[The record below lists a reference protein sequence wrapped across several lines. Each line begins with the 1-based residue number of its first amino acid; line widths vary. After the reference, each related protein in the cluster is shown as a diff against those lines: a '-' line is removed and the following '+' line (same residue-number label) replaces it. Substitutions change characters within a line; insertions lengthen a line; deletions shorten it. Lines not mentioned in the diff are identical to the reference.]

1 VSEALNQQQIYVGG
15 LVISADPLI
24 TYSKRSTD
32 APLGLASARPEAF
45 RGRKALHL
53 IGLSYTIEPR
63 RLFAELAAHLKALA
77 PELPDSRF
85 VVLANSEF
93 EAYLL
98 STVGVPSMLSS
109 QAVFIDDNTFSP
121 QEVEPRF
128 DAVYNARLLPMKRHE
143 LARDV
148 KNLGL
153 LYDIGSAEE
162 PPQYEQVKALLPHA
176 AFINHELG
184 NGAYRQL
191 KVEECA
197 AQLNAA
203 RVGLCLSAEE
213 GVMQAALEYLLCG
226 LPVVSTRSIGGRDR
240 YFMPPFCRIVPDEPA
255 AIADAVATLTGTR
268 LPKAAVRS
276 YIMHLLKFER
286 HNFLIAVN
294 RLVKETFDVDDHF
307 TSFAPFER
315 GLTRWRKVD
324 DALAPLA
331 AA

>member
-1 VSEALNQQQIYVGG
+1 LSEALKTDPYVGG
-15 LVISADPLI
+15 LVVSADPVI

-32 APLGLASARPEAF
+32 APLGLASACPEAF

-85 VVLANSEF
+85 AVLANSEF

-98 STVGVPSMLSS
+98 STMGVPSMLSS
-109 QAVFIDDNTFSP
+109 QAVFIDDNIFRP
-121 QEVEPRF
+121 QEAEPRF
-128 DAVYNARLLPMKRHE
+128 DAMYNARLLPMKRHE

-148 KNLGL
+148 KSLGL
-153 LYDIGSAEE
+153 LYDIGAAEE
-162 PPQYEQVKALLPHA
+162 PPQYDHVKALLPHA
-176 AFINHELG
+176 TFVNHEVG
-184 NGAYRQL
+184 GGTYRQL

-197 AQLNAA
+197 AQLNTA

-213 GVMQAALEYLLCG
+213 GLMQAALEYLLCG

-240 YFMPPFCRIVPDEPA
+240 YFMPPFCRVVPDDAA
-255 AIADAVATLTGTR
+255 AIADAVATLAGAR
-268 LPKAAVRS
+268 IRKAAVRG

-294 RLVKETFDVDDHF
+294 RLAKETFGVDDLF

-315 GLTRWRKVD
+315 GLTRWRKLD

>member
-1 VSEALNQQQIYVGG
+1 VSDALNKQDVYVGG
-15 LVISADPLI
+15 LVVSADPLI

-32 APLGLASARPEAF
+32 APLGLASIRSDAF

-53 IGLSYTIEPR
+53 IGLSYTIEPH
-63 RLFAELAAHLKALA
+63 RLFEEVSAHLKGLA

-109 QAVFIDDNTFSP
+109 QAVFIDDNTFCP
-121 QEVEPRF
+121 QEAEARF
-128 DAVYNARLLPMKRHE
+128 DAIYNARLLPMKRHE

-148 KNLGL
+148 KSLAL

-162 PPQYEQVKALLPHA
+162 PPQYDHVKALLPQA

-184 NGAYRQL
+184 SGTYRQL

-197 AQLNAA
+197 AQLSMA

-240 YFMPPFCRIVPDEPA
+240 YFLPPFCRIVPDDPA
-255 AIADAVATLTGTR
+255 AVADAVATLTGTR
-268 LPKAAVRS
+268 MPKAALRS
-276 YIMHLLKFER
+276 YIRHLLKFER

-294 RLVKETFDVDDHF
+294 RLVKETFGIDDLF

-315 GLTRWRKVD
+315 GLTRWRKAD
-324 DALAPLA
+324 EALAPLA

>member
-1 VSEALNQQQIYVGG
+1 MSEALNKSDLYVGG
-15 LVISADPLI
+15 LVVSADPLI
-24 TYSKRSTD
+24 TYSKRSTN
-32 APLGLASARPEAF
+32 APLGLASARPAAF

-53 IGLSYTIEPR
+53 IGLSYTIEPH
-63 RLFAELAAHLKALA
+63 RLYAEMAGHLKDLA

-109 QAVFIDDNTFSP
+109 QAVFIHDNTFRP
-121 QEVEPRF
+121 QEAEARF
-128 DAVYNARLLPMKRHE
+128 DAIYNARLLPMKRHE

-148 KNLGL
+148 KSLGL
-153 LYDIGSAEE
+153 LYDIGSADE
-162 PPQYEQVKALLPHA
+162 PPQYDHVKTLLPHA
-176 AFINHELG
+176 TFINHELG
-184 NGAYRQL
+184 GAYRQL
-191 KVEECA
+191 KIEECA
-197 AQLNAA
+197 AQLATA

-213 GVMQAALEYLLCG
+213 GIMQAALEYLLCG
-226 LPVVSTRSIGGRDR
+226 LTVVSTRSIGGRDR
-240 YFMPPFCRIVPDEPA
+240 YFMPPFCRVVPDDPA
-255 AIADAVATLTGTR
+255 AIADAVATLAGTR
-268 LPKAAVRS
+268 IPKAAVRS

-294 RLVKETFDVDDHF
+294 RLVKDTFGVADFF

-315 GLTRWRKVD
+315 GLTRWRKLD
-324 DALAPLA
+324 EALAPLA

>member
-1 VSEALNQQQIYVGG
+1 VNDALNKQDLYVGG
-15 LVISADPLI
+15 LVVSADPLV

-32 APLGLASARPEAF
+32 APLGLASARPDAF

-63 RLFAELAAHLKALA
+63 RLFEEVARHLKDLA

-109 QAVFIDDNTFSP
+109 QAVFIDDNTFCP

-143 LARDV
+143 LARGV
-148 KNLGL
+148 KSLGL

-162 PPQYEQVKALLPHA
+162 PPQYDHVRALLPEA
-176 AFINHELG
+176 TFINHELG
-184 NGAYRQL
+184 GGIYRQL

-197 AQLNAA
+197 AQLNTA

-226 LPVVSTRSIGGRDR
+226 LPVVSTRSIA
-240 YFMPPFCRIVPDEPA
+240 V
-255 AIADAVATLTGTR
+255 ADAVATLTGTR
-268 LPKAAVRS
+268 MPKAAVRS

-294 RLVKETFDVDDHF
+294 RLVKETFDIDDHF

>member
-1 VSEALNQQQIYVGG
+1 VSEALNKEDLYVGG
-15 LVISADPLI
+15 LVVSPDPVI

-32 APLGLASARPEAF
+32 APLGLAGARPEAF

-53 IGLSYTIEPR
+53 LGLSYTIEPR
-63 RLFAELAAHLKALA
+63 RLFAEVAVHLKDLA
-77 PELPDSRF
+77 SQLPDNRF
-85 VVLANSEF
+85 IVLANSEF

-109 QAVFIDDNTFSP
+109 QAVFIDDNTFRP
-121 QEVEPRF
+121 QEAEPRF
-128 DAVYNARLLPMKRHE
+128 DAIYNARLLPMKRHE

-148 KNLGL
+148 KSLGL

-162 PPQYEQVKALLPHA
+162 PPQYDQVKALLPQA
-176 AFINHELG
+176 TFINHELG
-184 NGAYRQL
+184 SGSYRQL

-197 AQLNAA
+197 AQLNTA
-203 RVGLCLSAEE
+203 RAGLCLSAEE
-213 GVMQAALEYLLCG
+213 GLMQAALEYLLCG

-240 YFMPPFCRIVPDEPA
+240 YFMPPFCRVVPDDPA

-268 LPKAAVRS
+268 IPKAAVRS
-276 YIMHLLKFER
+276 YIMHLLRFER

-294 RLVKETFDVDDHF
+294 RLVKETFRLDDLF
-307 TSFAPFER
+307 TSFTPFER